1 MAQFLVKVADEQGH
15 LRQQVEHG
23 YSEAE
28 VHDRFTQQ
36 GYLVY
41 WVKPR
46 TLLSTGG
53 GQFGRRGRLR
63 QSTFLIFNQ
72 QFLTLIKAGLPILT
86 ALDLL
91 IKRQRDKAL
100 LQLLENVRER
110 VRGGELLS
118 DAFAAQQV
126 FPKMYTTTLLAGE
139 KSGNM
144 EEVLGRYISY
154 QRMVQTFRK
163 KLLVSLVYPAL
174 LVSVVTLMLIFLI
187 TYVVPKF
194 ADLFNNLGAQLPAI
208 TVFMLSLGLNAQK
221 YAWVVLLVGAA
232 AIFLLWRWKHS
243 DQGAQRIDRFLL
255 SLPLIGEIRLK
266 YQVANFSRILGTLL
280 QGGLPLVPAM
290 ETAGESMSS
299 RQMLNGVTAA
309 AERVKEGQ
317 SLAHSLEAQKL
328 FPDLAVEMLEVGEST
343 GALPAMLASVA
354 EFYEEDVQTAL
365 SAAMALIEPMILI
378 IMAVFVGGILIS
390 LYMPIFTL
398 GTGDRSRRTG
408 TRARYRAALSLRIR
422 RSERFPVA
430 PRSVREDPCAP
441 DVPL

>member
-23 YSEAE
+23 HSEAE

-41 WVKPR
+41 WVKPK
-46 TLLSTGG
+46 TILSTGG
-53 GQFGRRGRLR
+53 GQFGRRGGRLR

-86 ALDLL
+86 SLDLL
-91 IKRQRDKAL
+91 IKRQRDKTL

-110 VRGGELLS
+110 VKGGELLS

-139 KSGNM
+139 KSGSM
-144 EEVLGRYISY
+144 EEVLGRYIAY

-174 LVSVVTLMLIFLI
+174 LVSVVTVMLIFLI

-194 ADLFNNLGAQLPAI
+194 AELFDNMGAQLPAI

-221 YAWVVLLVGAA
+221 YGWLALLVGVAA
-232 AIFLLWRWKHS
+232 LVLLLRWKQS
-243 DQGAQRIDRFLL
+243 DRGAERIDKFLL
-255 SLPLIGEIRLK
+255 SMPLLGEIRLK
-266 YQVANFSRILGTLL
+266 YQVANFSRILATLL

-299 RQMLNGVTAA
+299 RQMLNGITAA

-317 SLAHSLEAQKL
+317 SLAHSLETQKL
-328 FPDLAVEMLEVGEST
+328 FPDLAVEMMEVGEST
-343 GALPAMLASVA
+343 GALPAMLGSVA

-365 SAAMALIEPMILI
+365 GAAMALIEPLILI
-378 IMAVFVGGILIS
+378 VMAVFVGGILIS
-390 LYMPIFTL
+390 LYLPIFTL
-398 GTGDRSRRTG
+398 G
-408 TRARYRAALSLRIR
+408 ANIH
-422 RSERFPVA
+422 
-430 PRSVREDPCAP
+430 
-441 DVPL
+441 

>member
-1 MAQFLVKVADEQGH
+1 M
-15 LRQQVEHG
+15 
-23 YSEAE
+23 
-28 VHDRFTQQ
+28 
-36 GYLVY
+36 
-41 WVKPR
+41 
-46 TLLSTGG
+46 
-53 GQFGRRGRLR
+53 
-63 QSTFLIFNQ
+63 
-72 QFLTLIKAGLPILT
+72 
-86 ALDLL
+86 
-91 IKRQRDKAL
+91 IKRQRDKNL
-100 LQLLENVRER
+100 LRLLGNVRER
-110 VRGGELLS
+110 VKGGELLS

-126 FPKMYTTTLLAGE
+126 FPKMYTTTLMAGE

-144 EEVLGRYISY
+144 EEVLSRYIAY

-174 LVSVVTLMLIFLI
+174 LVSVVTVMLIFLI

-194 ADLFNNLGAQLPAI
+194 ADLFNNLGAELPAI

-221 YAWVVLLVGAA
+221 YGWLVALLGAVGVVLL
-232 AIFLLWRWKHS
+232 LRWKQS
-243 DQGAQRIDRFLL
+243 DRGAERIDRFLL

-266 YQVANFSRILGTLL
+266 YQVANFSRILATLL

-299 RQMLNGVTAA
+299 RQMVNGVNAA
-309 AERVKEGQ
+309 AELVKEGQ
-317 SLAHSLEAQKL
+317 SLAHSLEAQKM

-365 SAAMALIEPMILI
+365 SASMALIEPLILI

-398 GTGDRSRRTG
+398 G
-408 TRARYRAALSLRIR
+408 AN
-422 RSERFPVA
+422 VH
-430 PRSVREDPCAP
+430 
-441 DVPL
+441 

>member
-1 MAQFLVKVADEQGH
+1 MAEFLVKVADEQGH
-15 LRQQVEHG
+15 LRQQVEQG

-46 TLLSTGG
+46 TLLSPAGMRM
-53 GQFGRRGRLR
+53 GRRGKLK
-63 QSTFLIFNQ
+63 QGTFLIFNQ

-91 IKRQRDKAL
+91 IKRQRDKFL
-100 LQLLENVRER
+100 LQMLENVRER
-110 VRGGELLS
+110 VKGGELLS
-118 DAFAAQQV
+118 DAFSAQQV

-144 EEVLGRYISY
+144 EEVLSRYISY
-154 QRMVQTFRK
+154 QRLVQTFRK

-174 LVSVVTLMLIFLI
+174 LVSVVTVMLIFLI

-194 ADLFNNLGAQLPAI
+194 ADLFNNLGAELPAI
-208 TVFMLSLGLNAQK
+208 TVFMLAVGLNAQK
-221 YAWVVLLVGAA
+221 YAWAAIVVLVVGG
-232 AIFLLWRWKHS
+232 FLLWRWKQS
-243 DQGAQRIDRFLL
+243 DRGAEQIDKFLL
-255 SLPLIGEIRLK
+255 SLPLVGEIRLK
-266 YQVANFSRILGTLL
+266 YQVANFSRILATLL

-290 ETAGESMSS
+290 ETAGASMTS
-299 RQMLNGVTAA
+299 RQMLNGIIQA
-309 AERVKEGQ
+309 AERVREGQ
-317 SLAHSLEAQKL
+317 GLAKSLETQNL

-343 GALPAMLASVA
+343 GALPAMLGSVA

-365 SAAMALIEPMILI
+365 GAAMALIEPMILI

-390 LYMPIFTL
+390 LYLPIFTL
-398 GTGDRSRRTG
+398 GAG
-408 TRARYRAALSLRIR
+408 
-422 RSERFPVA
+422 VH
-430 PRSVREDPCAP
+430 
-441 DVPL
+441 